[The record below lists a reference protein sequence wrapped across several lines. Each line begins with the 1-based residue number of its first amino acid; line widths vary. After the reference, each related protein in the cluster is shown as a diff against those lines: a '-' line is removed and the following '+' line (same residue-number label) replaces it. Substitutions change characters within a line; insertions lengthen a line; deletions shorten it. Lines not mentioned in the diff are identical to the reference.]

1 MTTVELKVS
10 LPDELASRAEA
21 AGILTAE
28 GIERLVREALKRE
41 AGRKLAA
48 IATDLRSADLPP
60 MSDAEFQ
67 AELAAVRA
75 ELRLERARGA

>member
-10 LPDELASRAEA
+10 LPDELASQAEA

>member
-10 LPDELASRAEA
+10 LPDELASQAEA

-28 GIERLVREALKRE
+28 GIEGLVREALKKE

-48 IATDLRSADLPP
+48 IAKDLHSADLPP
-60 MSDAEFQ
+60 MSDAELQ
-67 AELAAVRA
+67 AELAAVRV

>member
-10 LPDELASRAEA
+10 LPDELASQAEA

-41 AGRKLAA
+41 ARRLPRPSSDKKAPWGQGCTE
-48 IATDLRSADLPP
+48 IAR
-60 MSDAEFQ
+60 
-67 AELAAVRA
+67 RA
-75 ELRLERARGA
+75 